1 MSREITPLSEY
12 RRIVKSFDVFELS
25 PELRRLIMEAIES
38 KAWNWFEQCDGCTCV
53 SELHWPTKY
62 FPPCLRHDF
71 DWIRGKGDLA
81 ASKRFYRLQRAYGVP
96 VWRSALRAGAVTVVW
111 YGWSRW
117 KKRRRAMKPIR

>member
-12 RRIVKSFDVFELS
+12 RRIVKSFDVFGLS
-25 PELRRLIMEAIES
+25 PELRSLIMEAIES
-38 KAWNWFEQCDGCTCV
+38 KAWKWFEQCDGCTCV

-71 DWIRGKGDLA
+71 DWIRGKGDWA

-96 VWRSALRAGAVTVVW
+96 MWRAALRAGAVTAVW

-117 KKRRRAMKPIR
+117 KKKGTVRPYQ